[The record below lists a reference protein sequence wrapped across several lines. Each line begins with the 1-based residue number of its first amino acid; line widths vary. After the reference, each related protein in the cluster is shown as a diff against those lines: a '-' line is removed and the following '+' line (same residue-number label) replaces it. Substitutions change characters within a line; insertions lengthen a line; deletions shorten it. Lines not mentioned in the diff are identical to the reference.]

1 MILGRRSLHL
11 TDAALQKFFLSKLV
25 PLQSAV
31 LPSVSVNLDPKCES
45 YFEDV
50 LEPEAIVSQD
60 DMITSLVA
68 IWHRLGMSKLTAL
81 EPDFRKLA
89 KELRAPEA
97 ANQEVSDFI
106 YAMY

>member
-1 MILGRRSLHL
+1 M

-25 PLQSAV
+25 PLQAVV
-31 LPSVSVNLDPKCES
+31 LPTVSVSIDPQCES

-50 LEPEAIVSQD
+50 LEPAAIVSQD
-60 DMITSLVA
+60 DMVTSLIA
-68 IWHRLGMSKLTAL
+68 IWQRLGMSKLVVL

-89 KELRAPEA
+89 KELRAPET